1 MEKLTLIS
9 GALFLTAD
17 VFAIIALALPFWI
30 VTDVGGIINFFSLFL
45 VNSFFTFILDV

>member
-17 VFAIIALALPFWI
+17 IFAIISLAMPYWI
-30 VTDVGGIINFFSLFL
+30 VTEVGGKKKHKII
-45 VNSFFTFILDV
+45 FTMLK

>member
-17 VFAIIALALPFWI
+17 IFAIIALALPYWI
-30 VTDVGGIINFFSLFL
+30 VTDVGGTVYI
-45 VNSFFTFILDV
+45 SFGSKRTK

>member
-17 VFAIIALALPFWI
+17 IFAIIALALPFWI
-30 VTDVGGIINFFSLFL
+30 VTDVGGMKVELLKQSECYFVFNG
-45 VNSFFTFILDV
+45 

>member
-17 VFAIIALALPFWI
+17 IFAIIALALPFWI
-30 VTDVGGIINFFSLFL
+30 VTDVGGRNFFNNVFYR
-45 VNSFFTFILDV
+45 FYF

>member
-17 VFAIIALALPFWI
+17 IFAIISLALPFWI
-30 VTDVGGIINFFSLFL
+30 VTDVGGINLYFS
-45 VNSFFTFILDV
+45 

>member
-17 VFAIIALALPFWI
+17 IFAIISLAMPYWI
-30 VTDVGGIINFFSLFL
+30 VTEVGGELYQNGISSKSYTNLIS
-45 VNSFFTFILDV
+45 

>member
-17 VFAIIALALPFWI
+17 IFAIIALALPFWI
-30 VTDVGGIINFFSLFL
+30 VTDVGGNKHYFCSID
-45 VNSFFTFILDV
+45 VSF

>member
-17 VFAIIALALPFWI
+17 IFAIIALALPFWI
-30 VTDVGGIINFFSLFL
+30 VTDVGGRSLASRF
-45 VNSFFTFILDV
+45 NIKSTDC